1 LFLLTLVTSVPMVVT
16 ARADDLKLR
25 EKFQLAEV
33 FEGAAFAAERCPGL
47 HVAED
52 AVTVTADELG
62 VTDDDIYSPQWKFWE
77 ARGQT
82 NARIGYEKDPTG
94 WCESIWLGNASSEIG
109 EDRPLFSRQLYQRG
123 INAIL

>member
-1 LFLLTLVTSVPMVVT
+1 VDDSPRQIWMVVMQRRSRLFLLTLVTSVPMVVT

-62 VTDDDIYSPQWKFWE
+62 VTDDDIYSPQWK
-77 ARGQT
+77 
-82 NARIGYEKDPTG
+82 
-94 WCESIWLGNASSEIG
+94 
-109 EDRPLFSRQLYQRG
+109 
-123 INAIL
+123 